1 MALDGEPTA
10 RTNSYMV
17 EKSQVCLSPSRKW
30 SWLMHMGVYTEGRYL
45 ELDPEASLFLML
57 IWHTELRILATSSDN
72 TYR

>member
-1 MALDGEPTA
+1 MALDGEPNA

-45 ELDPEASLFLML
+45 ELESRSKFVFDA
-57 IWHTELRILATSSDN
+57 HLAHRAQDFG
-72 TYR
+72 YLVR